1 MTHDKITAFAALLRR
16 AAEAGTMQN
25 VTFHSPAAGDA
36 LKCRGKLR
44 AIGGQTLV
52 QMETFLTEGRVS
64 QENIAPADLEAAAER
79 LFDTYRKA
87 DLTDAGGTASLMVS
101 KKGTVTLL
109 RKGQIGEGYAAG
121 SHPAALPRPGNDRVK
136 RRLLTGEEPFLVPL
150 GISDRTGRI
159 HDKMQPKFRQIAR
172 FAEYVAEAEKKL
184 DPDGPLTVCDL
195 CCGKSYLSF
204 AAYYV
209 LTALSG
215 RDVRMFCVDRKASVM
230 ETCAGIARAS
240 GFGGMEFHAMDI
252 GDFDPGCAPD
262 LVLSLHACDTATDLV
277 LDYASRHR
285 AKIILSTPCCQKELN
300 RALDCPTLGFIASV
314 PVLRRSF
321 AATATDALRLLK
333 LEAEGYRTD
342 ATEFVDP
349 EDTPKNVMLRAFLRP
364 DFDPASA
371 DAAQKRERYERTR
384 AFLYGDGYRGHELNN
399 F

>member
-1 MTHDKITAFAALLRR
+1 MTHEKISAFAALLR
-16 AAEAGTMQN
+16 ASAEAGTMKS
-25 VTFHSPAAGDA
+25 VTFHTPAAGDA
-36 LKCRGKLR
+36 LKCRGALR
-44 AIGGQTLV
+44 MIGGHALV
-52 QMETFLTEGRVS
+52 QMETSLTEGRVS
-64 QENIAPADLEAAAER
+64 QENVAPEDLPAAAER
-79 LFDTYRKA
+79 FFDTYRKA
-87 DLTDAGGTASLMVS
+87 DLADAGGTASLMIS

-109 RKGQIGEGYAAG
+109 KKGHVGEAYAAG
-121 SHPAALPRPGNDRVK
+121 SPIPRQGNDRVK

-150 GISDRTGRI
+150 GIADKTGRI

-172 FAEYVAEAEKKL
+172 FAEYIAEAEKKL
-184 DPDGPLTVCDL
+184 DPSGPLTVCDL

-215 RDVRMFCVDRKASVM
+215 REVRMFCVDRKASVM
-230 ETCAGIARAS
+230 ETCAEIARAS
-240 GFGGMEFHAMDI
+240 GFDGMEFLAMDI

-285 AKIILSTPCCQKELN
+285 AKIILSTPCCQQELN
-300 RALDCPTLGFIASV
+300 RALDCPTLGFLSSV
-314 PVLRRSF
+314 PVLRRTF

-333 LEAEGYRTD
+333 LEAEGYKTD

-349 EDTPKNVMLRAFLRP
+349 EDTPKNVMLRARLRR
-364 DFDPASA
+364 DFDPASD
-371 DAAQKRERYERTR
+371 DAAAKRERYLRTR